1 MAPPYY
7 LGSIMDGALDAP
19 WPGSQ
24 LLSGRWALNVAALS
38 NVNVVDEM
46 K

>member
-1 MAPPYY
+1 
-7 LGSIMDGALDAP
+7 MDGALDAP